1 MVKQMKKR
9 NSGFDKDVNQNN
21 DVNVPHVIYNIVPHD
36 NI

>member
-9 NSGFDKDVNQNN
+9 KSGFDKDVNQNN
-21 DVNVPHVIYNIVPHD
+21 DVNVPHD